1 MISTSLSSTTTA
13 AHKAQRTWT
22 SNRLL
27 LALAGGILLSVIAG
41 CAGGT
46 NTKPTKSGEDLRVEA
61 RAAFVAQDYP
71 RTLAIAES
79 QAFAGVP
86 WAQYTLGYMYYYG
99 RGVTLDR
106 TRARDW
112 IERAANQNYPQAKEA
127 LKRVRAPEPAGTDV
141 FPESSPK
148 PASAQPPAAVSAPLS
163 PPPTS
168 SLAKPEGAAI
178 TTNTPTAPTAPT
190 DAQSPSATME
200 ETPPPP
206 SAALPPSATASPV
219 TEQGGL
225 TKTFVLPQNTGP
237 APAAPSANSEDIR
250 SNVWIASQDPRRLTL
265 QLVGSSDKNAVLRY
279 MQEHGITRDAAYYS
293 TIRDGQLWYVVIYG
307 NFADRN
313 AAQTALLALPPSL
326 GAASPWIRQFGDIRP
341 HLSGTQ

>member
-27 LALAGGILLSVIAG
+27 FALAGGILLSVIAG
-41 CAGGT
+41 CAGGV
-46 NTKPTKSGEDLRVEA
+46 NTKSAKSGEDLRVEA
-61 RAAFVAQDYP
+61 RVAFVAQDYP

-141 FPESSPK
+141 SPESSSK
-148 PASAQPPAAVSAPLS
+148 STPAQTPAAVSAPLS
-163 PPPTS
+163 QSTPTTS
-168 SLAKPEGAAI
+168 SPATPAGAAI
-178 TTNTPTAPTAPT
+178 TTNTSTAPTAPAPT
-190 DAQSPSATME
+190 GAE
-200 ETPPPP
+200 
-206 SAALPPSATASPV
+206 SATASPV

-225 TKTFVLPQNTGP
+225 TKTFVLPQNTAP
-237 APAAPSANSEDIR
+237 APAAAPANSEDIR

-265 QLVGSSDKNAVLRY
+265 QLIGSSDKNAVLRY
-279 MQEHGITRDAAYYS
+279 MREHGITRDAAYYS
-293 TIRDGQLWYVVIYG
+293 TMRDGQIWYVVIYG
-307 NFADRN
+307 NFADRD
-313 AAQTALLALPPSL
+313 AAQAALLALPPSL
-326 GAASPWIRQFGDIRP
+326 GAASPWIRQFGDIRA